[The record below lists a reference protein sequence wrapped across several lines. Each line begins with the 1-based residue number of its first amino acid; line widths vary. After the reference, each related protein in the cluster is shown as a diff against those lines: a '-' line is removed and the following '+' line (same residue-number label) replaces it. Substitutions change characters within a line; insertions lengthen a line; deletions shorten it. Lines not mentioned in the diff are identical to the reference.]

1 MKMRLLIILLL
12 ALAPIV
18 MVSGCVEQNSIKSQE
33 DVSKAV
39 TNVSKEVSDID
50 STLEEIDKA
59 FG

>member
-12 ALAPIV
+12 ALTPIV
-18 MVSGCVEQNSIKSQE
+18 IVSGCVEQSNIKSQE

-50 STLEEIDKA
+50 STLDEIDKA